1 MQCVTFV
8 HCLTLFKVLR
18 ASCVMTYYILVKSDS
33 TIVSDYNGEGLTNKQ
48 KAVGGLIEPVV
59 LEEGMTAYINEEGL
73 LQSLDVNPLATIH
86 FRNANVFDRYLFE
99 NQEVLGNVLFRCES
113 EQQYKLLEASLK
125 LGKQVSILEQSME
138 DSDAR

>member
-1 MQCVTFV
+1 M
-8 HCLTLFKVLR
+8 LG
-18 ASCVMTYYILVKSDS
+18 ASYVMTYYILLKSDS
-33 TIVSDYNGEGLTNKQ
+33 TIVSGYNAEGLKNKQ
-48 KAVGGLIEPVV
+48 KAVGGLIQLVS

-73 LQSLDVNPLATIH
+73 LNSLPVNTLATLY

-125 LGKQVSILEQSME
+125 LAKQVNRLEQSME
-138 DSDAR
+138 DSDVR